1 MTHMNIASRTPEG
14 SSSRC
19 PLCDKAT
26 EVEFSSG
33 TDDATCPHCGC
44 LLWKSAEML
53 SRLEDYLNG
62 LGVTP
67 VTAESRLETVTEDS
81 LDVVE
86 MVMALEDE
94 FDFVIPDED
103 YDQLRTVA
111 DVIRYIQRRRA
122 DG

>member
-1 MTHMNIASRTPEG
+1 MNVASRTPEG

-53 SRLEDYLNG
+53 SRLQDYLN
-62 LGVTP
+62 P
-67 VTAESRLETVTEDS
+67 VTAETVLDAFVEDS

-86 MVMALEDE
+86 LVMAFEDE
-94 FDFVIPDED
+94 FEFVIPDED